1 MADKLQIV
9 YHPAKKEIKFRKYN
23 PRTGVEVPIKLLI
36 EKYTN
41 GEKGKFILQDHGNS
55 FFYDI
60 AKTFDCQEVVDTELI
75 TTKEDYEDFLQMLE
89 EYNKNRKNE
98 NAPVINATLL
108 SELPDMKETFAIVEK
123 HGKESA
129 SLLKEKIPE
138 FKKINSNNQTVQRT
152 VTDIENTISSEIK
165 SIEEQVEELSNND
178 VALCFAGV
186 YSAGKSTLVNAILG
200 YAILP
205 EAIKSET
212 AKMFK
217 IRTPKNDENIRI
229 AFTLDDFDSQI
240 VWNKDTQVLEWVTG
254 PSENTTKAEIQE
266 VINKNK
272 AKKQHEQICEVL
284 RKLNLLSNVDSEI
297 DILFPVPLDDD
308 NVQFTIYDT
317 PGSDSN
323 VDKHQL
329 ILQEALNDQ
338 KKSILILVA
347 APDKIE
353 GEGNNALLTYIKDAE
368 KKEDNKTCIDI
379 GRSLF
384 VINKIETIL
393 ETSDRES
400 LKTCELKNKDDE
412 DFSIQLCDKKLL
424 FVSSKYAYKA
434 KAIRSKLIPEDAY
447 FKANKE
453 IFFNN
458 ETGMYYRLN
467 HCGTSEF
474 ATKNL
479 IERANNEFEKANKN
493 NDDIQKYIVSSG
505 LFSIEQEIKNYGVK
519 YASAV
524 RAYAIIKSVE
534 KSLKTVS
541 HQVDML
547 KVESE
552 NECEKKKKEIDSEKD
567 NLLSQAKEICD
578 NHMIRNNEIPN
589 DILNK
594 LEITPSYFKSIVE
607 EKANGVVDKILKKSI
622 FGTKIEKQQEQKI
635 QTEIQGLTNTYTT
648 NFAKKRLLVLQ
659 ELSDTVTTEIK
670 NVVYGNKNLS
680 DKTKEILSNF
690 TQPNIPEFDAS
701 NTVKVL
707 FENLV
712 EEKHL
717 NFFGLI
723 KWDIRKINLKDFKE
737 QLTGTLT
744 KIQTSI
750 GNSCRNDFSN
760 TLKTIYESINTNFN
774 NNIDTYSD
782 RISSLL
788 DERKTMEQL
797 CSLLES
803 LLTELNEKQREL
815 DKKIWESK
823 DANR

>member
-1 MADKLQIV
+1 MADKLQIT
-9 YHPAKKEIKFRKYN
+9 YHPAKKEIKFKKYT
-23 PRTGVEVPIKLLI
+23 PSTGAEIPIKLLV
-36 EKYTN
+36 EKYAN

-55 FFYDI
+55 FFCDI
-60 AKTFDCQEVVDTELI
+60 AKTFDSQEVVDIELI

-89 EYNKNRKNE
+89 EYNKTKKVE
-98 NAPVINATLL
+98 QATINATLL

-138 FKKINSNNQTVQRT
+138 FKKLNSNNQTVQRT
-152 VTDIENTISSEIK
+152 VADIENTISIEIK
-165 SIEEQVEELSNND
+165 SIEKQVEELSNND

-217 IRTPKNDENIRI
+217 IRTPKEDENIRI
-229 AFTLDDFDSQI
+229 AFTLDGFDSQI
-240 VWNKDTQVLEWVTG
+240 IWNKDTAVLEWVTG

-266 VINKNK
+266 VINTNK
-272 AKKQHEQICEVL
+272 AKKQHEQICELL
-284 RKLNLLSNVDSEI
+284 RKLNILSNVDSEI
-297 DILFPVPLDDD
+297 NILFPVPLDDD
-308 NVQFTIYDT
+308 KVQFTIYDT

-393 ETSDRES
+393 ESSDRES

-434 KAIRSKLIPEDAY
+434 KAIKAKLITEDAY

-458 ETGMYYRLN
+458 ETGLYYRLN

-479 IERANNEFEKANKN
+479 IERANDEFEKANKK

-534 KSLKTVS
+534 KSLNVVS
-541 HQVDML
+541 HQVNML
-547 KVESE
+547 KNSSKEELDNKKIEIESE
-552 NECEKKKKEIDSEKD
+552 KEK
-567 NLLSQAKEICD
+567 LLSQTKEICEK
-578 NHMIRNNEIPN
+578 HMIRNNQIPE

-594 LEITPSYFKSIVE
+594 LEITPSYFKCIVE
-607 EKANGVVDKILKKSI
+607 DNAHSVVDKILKKSI

-635 QTEIQGLTNTYTT
+635 QTEIQGLTNTYTA
-648 NFAKKRLLVLQ
+648 NFAQKRLLVLQ

-670 NVVYGNKNLS
+670 NVVYGNNNLS

-690 TQPNIPEFDAS
+690 TQPNIPEFNAS
-701 NTVKVL
+701 KTVKDL
-707 FENLV
+707 FDKLV
-712 EEKHL
+712 IEKHHRW
-717 NFFGLI
+717 FGGLI
-723 KWDIRKINLKDFKE
+723 EWDSRKIDLTEFKNDLKG
-737 QLTGTLT
+737 QLST
-744 KIQTSI
+744 IQTSI
-750 GNSCRNDFSN
+750 RNSCVNDFSN
-760 TLKTIYESINTNFN
+760 TVKTICESINTSFYS
-774 NNIDTYSD
+774 NIQTYSD
-782 RISSLL
+782 RIISLL
-788 DERKTMEQL
+788 DEKNTMEQL
-797 CSLLES
+797 CLLLES
-803 LLTELNEKQREL
+803 LLNELNDKQREL
-815 DKKIWESK
+815 DRKIWESK

>member
-1 MADKLQIV
+1 MADKLQIT
-9 YHPAKKEIKFRKYN
+9 YHPAKKEIKFKKYT
-23 PRTGVEVPIKLLI
+23 PKTGAEIPIKLLE
-36 EKYTN
+36 EKYAK

-55 FFYDI
+55 FFCDI
-60 AKTFDCQEVVDTELI
+60 AKTFDSQEVVDIEII
-75 TTKEDYEDFLQMLE
+75 TTKEDYEDFVQMLE
-89 EYNKNRKNE
+89 EYNKTKKSE
-98 NAPVINATLL
+98 QATINATLL

-138 FKKINSNNQTVQRT
+138 FKTLNSNNQTVQRT
-152 VTDIENTISSEIK
+152 VTDIENTITSEIK
-165 SIEEQVEELSNND
+165 SIEAQVEELSNND

-217 IRTPKNDENIRI
+217 IRTPKNGENIRI
-229 AFTLDDFDSQI
+229 AFTLDDYESQI
-240 VWNKDTQVLEWVTG
+240 IWNQDTEVLEWVTG

-266 VINKNK
+266 VININK
-272 AKKQHEQICEVL
+272 SKKQHEQICEVL
-284 RKLNLLSNVDSEI
+284 RKLNILSNVDSEI
-297 DILFPVPLDDD
+297 NILFPVPLDDD
-308 NVQFTIYDT
+308 KVQFTIYDT

-329 ILQEALNDQ
+329 ILQEALDDQ

-368 KKEDNKTCIDI
+368 KKEDNKTCIDL

-393 ETSDRES
+393 ESTDRES

-434 KAIRSKLIPEDAY
+434 KAIKSKLIPEDAY

-458 ETGMYYRLN
+458 ETGLYYRLN

-479 IERANNEFEKANKN
+479 IERANNEFEKASKE

-534 KSLKTVS
+534 KSLNVVS
-541 HQVDML
+541 HQVTML
-547 KVESE
+547 KNSSREE
-552 NECEKKKKEIDSEKD
+552 LEKKREEIKSEGNK
-567 NLLSQAKEICD
+567 LLSQTKEICD
-578 NHMIRNNEIPN
+578 RHMLCNNQIPE

-594 LEITPSYFKSIVE
+594 LEIAPSYFKCIVE
-607 EKANGVVDKILKKSI
+607 DKAHGVVDKILKKSI

-648 NFAKKRLLVLQ
+648 NFAKKRLIVLQ

-670 NVVYGNKNLS
+670 DVVYGNKNLS

-690 TQPNIPEFDAS
+690 TQPNIPEFNASKTVKDLFDKLVIEKHYRWFGGLIEWDSRKIDLTEFKNDLKGELSTIQTSIRNSCVSDFS
-701 NTVKVL
+701 NTVK
-707 FENLV
+707 
-712 EEKHL
+712 
-717 NFFGLI
+717 
-723 KWDIRKINLKDFKE
+723 
-737 QLTGTLT
+737 
-744 KIQTSI
+744 
-750 GNSCRNDFSN
+750 
-760 TLKTIYESINTNFN
+760 TICESINTSFKD
-774 NNIDTYSD
+774 NIKTYSD
-782 RISSLL
+782 RIISLL
-788 DERKTMEQL
+788 DEEQTMEQL
-797 CSLLES
+797 CNLLES
-803 LLTELNEKQREL
+803 LYIELNEKQCEL
-815 DKKIWESK
+815 DRKIWESK